1 MKLAMTSEGVSVCP
15 ESAAC
20 VGAAIQLRET
30 GWLKPTDRVVL
41 YNCGA
46 AQKYVD
52 VAPLTLP
59 RIPSGEFRDWDFMSR
74 A

>member
-1 MKLAMTSEGVSVCP
+1 MRLAIRSEGVSVCP

-20 VGAAIQLRET
+20 VGAAIQLLAT
-30 GWLKPTDRVVL
+30 GWIRPDERVLL

-52 VAPLTLP
+52 VAPLDLP
-59 RIPSGEFRDWDFMSR
+59 RIPAGEFKDWDR
-74 A
+74 ILRG